1 MDKGMKILELYGELA
16 KLLQDEELVKNLKEL
31 YKKYPEKF
39 DNFKKV
45 SDFIK
50 VFDTQNKR

>member
-31 YKKYPEKF
+31 YKKHPEMHIHPQF
-39 DNFKKV
+39 PFW
-45 SDFIK
+45 
-50 VFDTQNKR
+50 

>member
-16 KLLQDEELVKNLKEL
+16 KLLQDEELVKKLKEL

>member
-1 MDKGMKILELYGELA
+1 MKILELYGELA

-31 YKKYPEKF
+31 YKKHPEKF
-39 DNFKKV
+39 DNFKKI

>member
-1 MDKGMKILELYGELA
+1 MKILELYGELA

-31 YKKYPEKF
+31 YKKHPEKF

-45 SDFIK
+45 SDFTK

>member
-16 KLLQDEELVKNLKEL
+16 KFLQDEELVKNLKEL
-31 YKKYPEKF
+31 YKKHPEKF